1 LTNNESIEPKSKN
14 KGQYSIMIWLIW
26 VYSDPMPAYGTAGSM
41 IQSLNVFRPKRKN
54 MCVYG
59 HPTHPIFQPKEYSKF
74 KTE

>member
-1 LTNNESIEPKSKN
+1 VGPEKWVIDKTSHSIIYN
-14 KGQYSIMIWLIW
+14 

-59 HPTHPIFQPKEYSKF
+59 HPTHPIKIKDNIQ
-74 KTE
+74 